1 MFLSSHKDHEHEL
14 DFRFEVFPET
24 NEFLFVHH
32 GLNLSELA
40 GRIDISKLGSIFY
53 MTEAN
58 YGFDMEDVIADKSV
72 FLKRYGVEPI
82 LAYNRYLRFDLPSLI
97 HFFANAQSDYELDCT
112 LVGTHAE
119 ELSEDSLRRLTATL
133 GVVQRF
139 PSLSELCN
147 GCWFHTHDNH
157 FVSLLAQSTEL
168 LPTLIEESI
177 FGFFHQV
184 HAYAYKRLP
193 TALIDLIITKYH
205 TASLVCFPE
214 VPGNIHIDENE
225 VRAVIETAKS
235 YWTAYNGW
243 NPYNIDLPRGVL
255 GQKLRLTYNFKDEHW
270 LWQEMT

>member
-1 MFLSSHKDHEHEL
+1 MMFLSSHKDHEHEL

-133 GVVQRF
+133 GVVQGF
-139 PSLSELCN
+139 PPCPNCAMAAGFTRTTTILSHCWLNPRNSCRLSLRKAFLAS
-147 GCWFHTHDNH
+147 FIKFTHT
-157 FVSLLAQSTEL
+157 
-168 LPTLIEESI
+168 PTS
-177 FGFFHQV
+177 GYQQ
-184 HAYAYKRLP
+184 R
-193 TALIDLIITKYH
+193 D
-205 TASLVCFPE
+205 
-214 VPGNIHIDENE
+214 
-225 VRAVIETAKS
+225 
-235 YWTAYNGW
+235 
-243 NPYNIDLPRGVL
+243 
-255 GQKLRLTYNFKDEHW
+255 
-270 LWQEMT
+270 